1 MRVIHRKGI
10 GDTDGTSARRHFRSD
25 RRKGSVLAAHMEA
38 LAALGVGAGAA
49 VPHRSHLSTAPRDAI
64 SCLRFALCCS
74 LAPRPLIASLP
85 SETFL
90 KDKWGHVIVDPFLRC
105 LAPPMA
111 SASTAVAG
119 STPATGSGTAPTL
132 AAASP
137 GGTGNAA
144 AAPLGRV
151 LPGVFAMGDCASVS
165 GEHFAATAQVAE
177 QQGTYLARWLN
188 EAAAAGAGRS
198 AAASTAAGTSATT
211 PASGGAGYQAAST
224 AGGPAAAAAAS
235 DSAAAGSTATA
246 LPAAVEPFSR
256 YQPKGPFEYHHG
268 GSLAFIGG
276 FSAVSDFTQGSAIA
290 PLYGAKLK
298 GWVSFA
304 VWRSAYLTKQGSWR
318 NRMQVPVDW
327 TRTLLFGRDTTAF

>member
-1 MRVIHRKGI
+1 M
-10 GDTDGTSARRHFRSD
+10 
-25 RRKGSVLAAHMEA
+25 
-38 LAALGVGAGAA
+38 
-49 VPHRSHLSTAPRDAI
+49 
-64 SCLRFALCCS
+64 CCS

-90 KDKWGHVIVDPFLRC
+90 KDRWGHVIVDPFLRC
-105 LAPPMA
+105 LAPPTTPTSGAAAAAA
-111 SASTAVAG
+111 SAST
-119 STPATGSGTAPTL
+119 TGSGVASVP
-132 AAASP
+132 AAASL
-137 GGTGNAA
+137 GGAGNVA

-165 GEHFAATAQVAE
+165 GEHYAATAQVAE

-198 AAASTAAGTSATT
+198 AAAPATAGTGAT
-211 PASGGAGYQAAST
+211 GFQAAST
-224 AGGPAAAAAAS
+224 AGGPAVATAAS
-235 DSAAAGSTATA
+235 AAAAAGSTATA
-246 LPAAVEPFSR
+246 LPAAVAPFSR

>member
-1 MRVIHRKGI
+1 
-10 GDTDGTSARRHFRSD
+10 
-25 RRKGSVLAAHMEA
+25 
-38 LAALGVGAGAA
+38 
-49 VPHRSHLSTAPRDAI
+49 
-64 SCLRFALCCS
+64 
-74 LAPRPLIASLP
+74 
-85 SETFL
+85 
-90 KDKWGHVIVDPFLRC
+90 
-105 LAPPMA
+105 
-111 SASTAVAG
+111 
-119 STPATGSGTAPTL
+119 
-132 AAASP
+132 
-137 GGTGNAA
+137 
-144 AAPLGRV
+144 
-151 LPGVFAMGDCASVS
+151 MGDCASVS
-165 GEHFAATAQVAE
+165 GEHYAATAQVAE

-198 AAASTAAGTSATT
+198 AAPPAAAGIGAT
-211 PASGGAGYQAAST
+211 AGAGGGAGFQAAST
-224 AGGPAAAAAAS
+224 AGGPAAAAGS
-235 DSAAAGSTATA
+235 DSAAAGSTTTA
-246 LPAAVEPFSR
+246 LPAAIAPFSR